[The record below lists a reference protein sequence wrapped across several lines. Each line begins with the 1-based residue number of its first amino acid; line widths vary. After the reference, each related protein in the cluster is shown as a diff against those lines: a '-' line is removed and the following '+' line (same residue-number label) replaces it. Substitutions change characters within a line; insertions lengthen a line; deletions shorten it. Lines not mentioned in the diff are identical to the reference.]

1 MIGVYPVRA
10 GVIVA
15 WQPSLPLP
23 PLPPCAIGRRRIRV
37 IGLIGVIRSPPRL
50 NAPSDWSLYIAGLEP
65 IQVAAINSNQADPKT
80 GIAEDARRFAIEYQQ
95 SYQTA
100 DGDYQQYNV
109 EPWCG

>member
-10 GVIVA
+10 GVIIDC
-15 WQPSLPLP
+15 QPSLPRS
-23 PLPPCAIGRRRIRV
+23 PLPHCAIGRRRIRV
-37 IGLIGVIRSPPRL
+37 IGLIGVIRGPPRL

-80 GIAEDARRFAIEYQQ
+80 GIAEESRRFAIEYQQ